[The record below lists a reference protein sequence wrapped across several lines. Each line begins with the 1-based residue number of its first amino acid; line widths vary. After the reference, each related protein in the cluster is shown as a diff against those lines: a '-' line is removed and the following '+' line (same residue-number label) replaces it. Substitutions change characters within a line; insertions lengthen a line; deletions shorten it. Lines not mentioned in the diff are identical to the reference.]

1 MHNHDYQTQARCIC
15 EEVQMRVRCVLQKC
29 AHLTFQSFQLPQ
41 SAHRIC
47 TAGVCTHV
55 QQCNTENFYSSAPH
69 CKILRVVNKGLSNH
83 PAVFIHWIHTNAV
96 DTMACL
102 RHSTPRNTN
111 RMWMAD
117 IKYFTRKLEA
127 SNIWLNSTLSSFD
140 SSVSGG
146 YLFNPLLV
154 LSWNIWNKCRHQPM
168 QVTAN
173 HFSTCLQNSF
183 FNEWRDTRRSIIQ
196 GIVLEGN
203 FAVAAQCCSGSNILL
218 KLNLG

>member
-1 MHNHDYQTQARCIC
+1 MIIKHRQDVYVRRCRWQYAAFYRNVHTWHFSRSSSLSPPIVF
-15 EEVQMRVRCVLQKC
+15 VQPEFVLM
-29 AHLTFQSFQLPQ
+29 
-41 SAHRIC
+41 
-47 TAGVCTHV
+47 G

-117 IKYFTRKLEA
+117 IKYFTGKLEA

-183 FNEWRDTRRSIIQ
+183 INEWRDTRRSIIQ